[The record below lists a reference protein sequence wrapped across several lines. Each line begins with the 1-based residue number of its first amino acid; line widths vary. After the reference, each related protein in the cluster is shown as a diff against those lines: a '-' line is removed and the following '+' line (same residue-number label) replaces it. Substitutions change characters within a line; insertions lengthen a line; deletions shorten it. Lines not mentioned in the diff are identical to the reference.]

1 MADISKIKLGE
12 NTYNIKDASVPSWAK
27 QNTKPTYTASEISD
41 LANVATSGSYND
53 LSDKP
58 TIPSTAGLATETYVD
73 TAVSGLVNSA
83 PQTLDTLNE
92 LADALGDDPNFATT
106 VATQIGNKQDK
117 PIDFGTWYTD
127 TFGSGGLPTTD
138 GTARTLSSS
147 ELSALNA
154 LTNDDSWE
162 VSNIPAVLKIN
173 TQSLYTDW
181 SWTYR
186 GTNQNAKY
194 CYIIKILPTRTGG
207 KYWRRDTTIEL
218 AATNSLATVAT
229 SGSYND
235 LSNKPTIPAEVVVDS
250 NITQNGTNPVQG
262 SAIYA
267 ALQNK
272 MEHIL
277 LIMKKT
283 NGVLTFFDSSQN
295 ELTHSQ
301 VRQIL
306 NDSSKY
312 VNIKYSGVVYEP
324 FYLDFTE
331 DQWMFK
337 QNSMDN
343 EYSISLS
350 FDDEIL
356 LDEEYDS
363 SLQSDYLDNYVPTSR
378 KINNKALSSDITLTA
393 SDVGANT
400 FIVNIIDGENED
412 EYACDKTNT
421 EIYAA
426 WQAGRSIIAT
436 YDIYIYPL
444 VNGDITSTFAVFTG
458 HQYDDPQCVDTWIIR
473 VQNNSQVIHK
483 AQTYLID
490 DEQPCA
496 SITNRNIGAWNNK
509 LTRVIINM
517 SYDESNDTLSFT
529 DANNTALTHT
539 QVINLLN
546 DSTNDVL
553 IYYKYVLH
561 RTYGQADGYYFYS
574 VIFEYGVYSYFSLYN
589 NNGTLIVDE
598 YTFFSV
604 ADANEVVY
612 KGRKVNGKTLASDIN
627 TIVYGQKSSTG
638 FRVGTYNST
647 TNTWRY
653 DFSDTTLSVQ
663 TIYFDNTTGKAYTYN
678 GKELKEFYSP
688 NLSNFAN
695 INGDTGEDFSTRVL
709 NVNDSNSVENVDFF
723 AEYDTNSEIV
733 SLRLSDS
740 AEGESRVL
748 PFNVTQNGTAT
759 IMTDSDFKTI
769 NNQSIIGSGNITIN
783 SGSPEAVVDVS
794 ANNANGNLIFTKA
807 NGNTI
812 TADLN
817 HTHSQYLTAHQSLAG
832 YAKYVLCQDET
843 EYNNI
848 QEKDSNTLYLIPES

>member
-1 MADISKIKLGE
+1 MADVTKLNIGG
-12 NTYNIKDASVPSWAK
+12 TDYNIVDASVPSWAK
-27 QNTKPTYTASEISD
+27 QSTKPTYTAQE
-41 LANVATSGSYND
+41 
-53 LSDKP
+53 
-58 TIPSTAGLATETYVD
+58 
-73 TAVSGLVNSA
+73 
-83 PQTLDTLNE
+83 
-92 LADALGDDPNFATT
+92 
-106 VATQIGNKQDK
+106 
-117 PIDFGTWYTD
+117 
-127 TFGSGGLPTTD
+127 
-138 GTARTLSSS
+138 
-147 ELSALNA
+147 
-154 LTNDDSWE
+154 
-162 VSNIPAVLKIN
+162 
-173 TQSLYTDW
+173 
-181 SWTYR
+181 
-186 GTNQNAKY
+186 
-194 CYIIKILPTRTGG
+194 
-207 KYWRRDTTIEL
+207 
-218 AATNSLATVAT
+218 
-229 SGSYND
+229 
-235 LSNKPTIPAEVVVDS
+235 
-250 NITQNGTNPVQG
+250 
-262 SAIYA
+262 
-267 ALQNK
+267 
-272 MEHIL
+272 
-277 LIMKKT
+277 
-283 NGVLTFFDSSQN
+283 
-295 ELTHSQ
+295 
-301 VRQIL
+301 
-306 NDSSKY
+306 
-312 VNIKYSGVVYEP
+312 
-324 FYLDFTE
+324 
-331 DQWMFK
+331 
-337 QNSMDN
+337 
-343 EYSISLS
+343 
-350 FDDEIL
+350 
-356 LDEEYDS
+356 
-363 SLQSDYLDNYVPTSR
+363 
-378 KINNKALSSDITLTA
+378 
-393 SDVGANT
+393 VGADV
-400 FIVNIIDGENED
+400 FIVHIEDGENED
-412 EYACDKTNT
+412 EYTCDKTNA

-426 WQAGRSIIAT
+426 WQAGRSIIAM
-436 YDIYIYPL
+436 YDSYAYPL
-444 VNGDITSTFAVFTG
+444 ASSNVTSTKAAFTG
-458 HQYDDPQCVDTWIIR
+458 HQYDDPHGIDSWTIR
-473 VQNNSQVIHK
+473 VINNSQVIHR
-483 AQTYLID
+483 TELYLID
-490 DEQPCA
+490 ESYPCA
-496 SITNRNIGAWNNK
+496 SITNGNINTWNNK

-604 ADANEVVY
+604 ADANKVVY

-647 TNTWRY
+647 TNTWTY
-653 DFSDTTLSVQ
+653 AYSDTTLSVQ
-663 TIYFDNTTGKAYTYN
+663 TIYFDNSTGKAYTYN

-695 INGDTGEDFSTRVL
+695 INGDAGEDFYTKVL
-709 NVNDSNSVENVDFF
+709 KVNDPNSMEIVNIS

-733 SLRLSDS
+733 SLRLIDS
-740 AEGESRVL
+740 VGGESRVL
-748 PFNVTQNGTAT
+748 PFNSTQNISAT